1 MKFCFGD
8 IVVVEKNLIGVV
20 VRDWIKSTYDNK
32 LVPHHEVYVRYF
44 NEIRDYSEESMER
57 YMVRHKYLDGNEI
70 IYQSNAVNNR
80 MDYVPEEAVVN
91 REEINSPTLPE
102 IFYDDVNRDI
112 EIKYSSGTRQRAIN
126 SLYRASIT
134 NLDGFF
140 SKSPIE
146 INRIRNL
153 GYITKGFILDAIYNY
168 CEKYKIKPKYSK
180 SAYSC

>member
-44 NEIRDYSEESMER
+44 NE
-57 YMVRHKYLDGNEI
+57 
-70 IYQSNAVNNR
+70 
-80 MDYVPEEAVVN
+80 N